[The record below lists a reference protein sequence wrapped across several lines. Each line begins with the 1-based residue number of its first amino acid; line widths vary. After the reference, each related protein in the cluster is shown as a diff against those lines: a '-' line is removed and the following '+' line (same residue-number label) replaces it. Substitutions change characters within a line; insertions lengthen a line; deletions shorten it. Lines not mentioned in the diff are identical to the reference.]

1 MICFPNAKV
10 NLGLRITEKRPDGFH
25 NIETVFYPIPVKD
38 ALEIVPL
45 VQGGDFRLTTSGIN
59 LDSNSENNLV
69 TRAFKLFQQSYSI
82 KKGFDVYLHKA
93 IPSGAGLGGG
103 SSDAA
108 FMLKL
113 LSEETGLNCDL
124 DVLEF
129 LASKLG
135 SDCPFFIKNLP
146 VFATGTG
153 NVFENINVSLKGYYI
168 VLVKPDIHVST
179 AEAYSNVKPQKH
191 EVSLKTLI
199 EKPLN
204 EWKNIIFNDFET
216 SVFSKFPEI
225 GEIKQQLYDKGA
237 VFALMSGSGSSVYGI
252 FKDEISLKDDFSN
265 CFYWNGYL

>member
-45 VQGGDFRLTTSGIN
+45 LQGGDFRLTTSGIN

-129 LASKLG
+129 LASQLG

-168 VLVKPDIHVST
+168 VLVKPDIHVPT

-199 EKPLN
+199 EMPLN

-225 GEIKQQLYDKGA
+225 GEIKQKLYDKGA